1 MSIKVRFPETMK
13 KNSVTLPM
21 LIFVAVLCF
30 SVLSFPT
37 TASGNE
43 GGPDAVVGALPV
55 LYGRAGGSTFEVTA
69 SAQRGGTVTPSASNS
84 AEGGTVHFTISP
96 YGGYET
102 ASIAAI
108 TAAGTRLEICCDEDG
123 GYYFTMPAENV
134 VIDVSFQY
142 LRTA

>member
-1 MSIKVRFPETMK
+1 MK

-21 LIFVAVLCF
+21 LMFIAVLCF

-37 TASGNE
+37 TASGNN
-43 GGPDAVVGALPV
+43 GGPDAVAGALPE
-55 LYGRAGGSTFEVTA
+55 LYGQSGGSTFEITA
-69 SAQRGGTVTPSASNS
+69 NAERGGAVTPNASNS
-84 AEGGTVHFTISP
+84 AEGSTVSFTISP

-108 TAAGTRLEICCDEDG
+108 TAAGACLEVNREEDG
-123 GYYFTMPAENV
+123 SYFFTMPAENV

-142 LRTA
+142 ERMSA